1 MTRSALVA
9 PIWIACWLCSSSCE
23 IGGDRITLPPLKGRV
38 SEAGVPLFTCYDK
51 STRACNGTVLLS
63 CKVVGEFLQS
73 VEVDCAKKGGVCD
86 PTRGCITCSPG
97 DRRCRP
103 CAMDDEDC
111 DRNVTQMCNERG
123 DEWEDEQR
131 CDLEM
136 GEACYDGRCED
147 MCERAN
153 TDRSYVGCIFY
164 AADLDNAAIDDLDNA
179 SAQQY
184 AVAVANPQAVSI
196 DVFVEINEGEPGAEA
211 NLKMIDE
218 VTVAPGA
225 LEVFELPRREVDG
238 SSEKGLNDGTHSA
251 LTSRAYRVRS
261 SHPMIAYQFNPLE
274 NSNVFSNDASLLLPT
289 SALGKDYTVVS
300 WPQTIGSSE
309 NPEQDFDPT
318 SGQED
323 LRAFLTIIGT
333 TPGTMVDVNLGSKVV
348 KVVGAG
354 PIPESGPNDML
365 QLPLE
370 PFDVLNL
377 ETEGFNADFTGTV
390 VNASA
395 PVTVFVGS
403 EASDVP
409 MFGTLATR
417 QCCADH
423 LEEQLIPDQTLGTF
437 YSIARMPPRTKAL
450 QESAPPDRPLS
461 VALTNE
467 PEWIRV
473 IATKP
478 GITKIETTLP
488 APNDKFEL
496 AQGAVATLRADQDFL
511 LNSGDRPV
519 AVLQATPSQ
528 GVTGIPGDYPGG
540 DPDLIVVPPIQQ
552 YRRDYVFL
560 TPDKYAFDF
569 VTIMAERTA
578 TILLDGAPLPDHC
591 TTGSADGRE
600 RKPGDA
606 EPERVI
612 HRCQLSFPTVT
623 PAPNSKVLAGDQNDG
638 VHTIVADRD
647 VGIIVYGFDK
657 FVSYAYVGGLN
668 LDVIN

>member
-1 MTRSALVA
+1 MRRAALLA
-9 PIWIACWLCSSSCE
+9 LIWTALCLCLGSCQV
-23 IGGDRITLPPLKGRV
+23 GGDDITLPPLKARV
-38 SEAGVPLFTCYDK
+38 SEAGVPLFTCFDTD
-51 STRACNGTVLLS
+51 TRACNGTLLLS

-73 VEVDCAKKGGVCD
+73 QEVDCAKKGGVCD
-86 PTRGCITCSPG
+86 PVRGCITCSPG
-97 DRRCRP
+97 DRRCQP
-103 CAMDDEDC
+103 CATGDKDC
-111 DRNVTQMCNERG
+111 DRNVTQVCNASG
-123 DEWEDEQR
+123 TAWEDEER
-131 CDLEM
+131 CDLKM
-136 GEACYDGRCED
+136 GDACYDGRCQN
-147 MCERAN
+147 MCARAN
-153 TDRSYVGCIFY
+153 QERSYVGCTFY

-179 SAQQY
+179 SAQQF

-196 DVFVEINEGEPGAEA
+196 EVDVAINEAEPGEPQDVRI
-211 NLKMIDE
+211 IDK
-218 VTVAPGA
+218 VTVPPGA

-238 SSEKGLNDGTHSA
+238 SSEDGLNDGTHSA
-251 LTSRAYRVRS
+251 LTSRAFRVHS

-289 SALGKDYTVVS
+289 SALGRDYTVVS

-318 SGQED
+318 SGHED

-333 TPGTMVDVNLGSKVV
+333 ESGTTVDVNLGSKVV

-354 PIPESGPNDML
+354 RIPESGPGSMMTI
-365 QLPLE
+365 PLE

-395 PVTVFVGS
+395 PVTVFIGS

-437 YSIARMPPRTKAL
+437 YSIARNPPRSKAL
-450 QESAPPDRPLS
+450 SESASPDAPLS
-461 VALTNE
+461 IVVANE

-478 GITKIETTLP
+478 GITKIDTTLDDE
-488 APNDKFEL
+488 NRSFQL
-496 AQGAVATLRADQDFL
+496 AQGAVATLKAERDFL
-511 LNSGDRPV
+511 LDSHDRPV

-528 GVTGIPGDYPGG
+528 GVTGIPGDFPGG

-569 VTIMAERTA
+569 VTIMAERTT
-578 TILLDGAPLPDHC
+578 TILLDGKPLPKHC
-591 TTGSADGRE
+591 TTSPADGRE
-600 RKPGDA
+600 RNRGDE
-606 EPERVI
+606 EPDRVV

-623 PAPNSKVLAGDQNDG
+623 PAPNSRVLAGNQNDG
-638 VHTIVADRD
+638 VHTILADRP
-647 VGIIVYGFDK
+647 VGIIVSGFDK
-657 FVSYAYVGGLN
+657 FVSYAYPGGLN

>member
-1 MTRSALVA
+1 VLRASFVALL
-9 PIWIACWLCSSSCE
+9 IASCQV
-23 IGGDRITLPPLKGRV
+23 GGEQISLPPLTVRV
-38 SEAGVPLFTCYDK
+38 DDGGQPLFTCFDVT
-51 STRACNGTVLLS
+51 SRECRGSVLLS
-63 CKVVGEFLQS
+63 CKRVGEFLQS
-73 VEVDCAKKGGVCD
+73 KEHDCADDNQICD
-86 PTRGCITCSPG
+86 PVRGCIACAPESLRCQPCG
-97 DRRCRP
+97 DT
-103 CAMDDEDC
+103 EKDC
-111 DRNVTQMCNERG
+111 DRNVVQKCA
-123 DEWEDEQR
+123 DDASAWEDQER
-131 CDLEM
+131 CDLKM
-136 GEACYDGRCED
+136 GDACYEGRCAN
-147 MCERAN
+147 MCEQAN
-153 TDRSYVGCIFY
+153 RDRSYVGCEFF

-179 SAQQY
+179 SAQQF

-196 DVFVEINEGEPGAEA
+196 DVQVEINDGEPGAVPQVRA
-211 NLKMIDE
+211 IDS

-238 SSEKGLNDGTHSA
+238 SSQDGLNDGTNTA
-251 LTSRAYRVRS
+251 LTSRAFRVTS
-261 SHPMIAYQFNPLE
+261 SHPMIAYQFNPLD
-274 NSNVFSNDASLLLPT
+274 NVNVFSNDASLLLPT
-289 SALGKDYTVVS
+289 SAIGGEYTVVS

-318 SGQED
+318 SADED

-333 TPGTMVDVNLGSKVV
+333 RSGTGVDITLGSKVV

-354 PIPESGPNDML
+354 SIPESGPGEML
-365 QLPLE
+365 HVDLE

-377 ETEGFNADFTGTV
+377 ETEGFNADFTSSFV
-390 VNASA
+390 SA
-395 PVTVFVGS
+395 TQPVTVFVGS

-409 MFGTLATR
+409 MFGTYATR

-423 LEEQLIPDQTLGTF
+423 LEEQLIPDSTLGTF
-437 YSIARMPPRTKAL
+437 YAIAREASRTAAL
-450 QESAPPDRPLS
+450 AASAFPDDPLNIAQ
-461 VALTNE
+461 VNE

-473 IATKP
+473 VAVSPGLTKVQ
-478 GITKIETTLP
+478 TTLP
-488 APNDKFEL
+488 APDDNFQL

-511 LNSGDRPV
+511 LNSGEHPV

-540 DPDLIVVPPIQQ
+540 DPDIIVVPPIQQ

-578 TILLDGAPLPDHC
+578 HVLLDGSPLPDTC
-591 TTGSADGRE
+591 TSTDADGVE
-600 RKPGDA
+600 RKPGD
-606 EPERVI
+606 PESDRI
-612 HRCQLSFPTVT
+612 NYRCQLSFPKVT
-623 PAPNSKVLAGDQNDG
+623 AAPNSRVLPGDQNDG

>member
-1 MTRSALVA
+1 VTRFAPAVLVA
-9 PIWIACWLCSSSCE
+9 ITWLCSASCE
-23 IGGDRITLPPLKGRV
+23 IGGDRITLPALTARV
-38 SEAGVPLFTCYDK
+38 NDAGVPVFTCLTRD
-51 STRACNGTVLLS
+51 TRACSGTILQS
-63 CKVVGEFLQS
+63 CKPVGEFLQS
-73 VEVDCAKKGGVCD
+73 YDVDCAKKGGICD
-86 PTRGCITCSPG
+86 PVRGCITCSPRS
-97 DRRCRP
+97 RRCQA
-103 CAMDDEDC
+103 CAVDDEKC
-111 DRNVTQMCNERG
+111 DRNVVQECNADG
-123 DEWEDEQR
+123 SAWEDVQR
-131 CDLEM
+131 CDLTM
-136 GEACYDGRCED
+136 GDACYDGRCEN
-147 MCERAN
+147 MCRQAT

-179 SAQQY
+179 SAQQF
-184 AVAVANPQAVSI
+184 AVAVANPQSVVI
-196 DVFVEINEGEPGAEA
+196 EVEVEINDGLPGAAPE
-211 NLKMIDE
+211 LKVIDS
-218 VTVAPGA
+218 VMVAPGA

-238 SSEKGLNDGTHSA
+238 STQDGLNDGTHTA
-251 LTSRAYRVRS
+251 LTSRAFRVTS

-289 SALGKDYTVVS
+289 SAIDRDYTVIG
-300 WPQTIGSSE
+300 WPQTIGTSE

-318 SGQED
+318 SGKED

-333 TPGTMVDVNLGSKVV
+333 ATGTGVDIELGSKVV

-354 PIPESGPNDML
+354 QLPESGPGDML
-365 QLPLE
+365 HVELE

-377 ETEGFNADFTGTV
+377 ETEGFNADFTGTL
-390 VNASA
+390 VNATE
-395 PVTVFVGS
+395 PVTVFTGS

-423 LEEQLIPDQTLGTF
+423 LEEQLIPDATLGSF
-437 YSIARMPPRTKAL
+437 YSIARMPARTKAL
-450 QESAPPDRPLS
+450 AASAFPDEPLNIAQ
-461 VALTNE
+461 VNE
-467 PEWIRV
+467 PEWVRV
-473 IATKP
+473 IATAE
-478 GITKIETTLP
+478 GLTKITTTLP
-488 APNDKFEL
+488 PPNDSFEL
-496 AQGAVATLRADQDFL
+496 SRGAVATLRADQDFL
-511 LNSGDRPV
+511 LDSNGRPV
-519 AVLQATPSQ
+519 AVLQALASQ

-578 TILLDGAPLPDHC
+578 NVLLDGKPLPDTC
-591 TTGSADGRE
+591 TTSSADGVERE
-600 RKPGDA
+600 PGEA
-606 EPERVI
+606 EPDRVI
-612 HRCQLSFPTVT
+612 HRCQLSFPRVT
-623 PAPNSKVLAGDQNDG
+623 RAPNSKVLPGDQDDG